1 MASDD
6 ELRARAVTAYYRDAR
21 DARRAGREPDVPA
34 GGGNV
39 VEHDGKRYV
48 KRYVMLANVNGT
60 LAVYRVRRDGVL
72 KRLRR
77 WTPGI
82 AS

>member
-39 VEHDGKRYV
+39 VEHDSKW
-48 KRYVMLANVNGT
+48 YVMLANVNGT
-60 LAVYRVRRDGVL
+60 LAMYRVRRDGVL

>member
-6 ELRARAVTAYYRDAR
+6 ELRARAVTAYYR

-48 KRYVMLANVNGT
+48 MLANVNGT
-60 LAVYRVRRDGVL
+60 LAMYRVRRDGVL